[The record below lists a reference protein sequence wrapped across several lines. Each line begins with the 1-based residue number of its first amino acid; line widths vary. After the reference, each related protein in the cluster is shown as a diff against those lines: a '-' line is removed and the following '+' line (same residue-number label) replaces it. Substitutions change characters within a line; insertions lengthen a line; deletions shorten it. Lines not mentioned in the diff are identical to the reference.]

1 MRSHNDVPDNFAF
14 GEFIL
19 ERGQQRVRQADGTV
33 LALTPRLFNALLL
46 FVEHPGELLDKET
59 LMRALWPGLV
69 VEENN
74 LSQVVSGLR
83 RALGDDPQGR
93 RYIQTVPRRGFRFI
107 APVTVQPGVN
117 ERLSAPTS
125 SAVPVETGESSP
137 DVEAPPP
144 SRRLLLRSML
154 GTAAALGTAGVG
166 WVAWRRRSDGGLPV
180 DPPTLAVLPF
190 RPLTSEGRDELLEF
204 GMADSL
210 ITQLSTVPGL
220 VVRSFG
226 SVRRYAGAD
235 QNAIAAAQELDV
247 RWIVD
252 GSLQRRGDVL
262 RVTAR
267 LLRARDG
274 VAEWSGSF
282 DQRVAGVFDVQDQ
295 IANRVRTA
303 LAPVLQV
310 SVEAGTPLREVG
322 GTRSTEAYALYLA
335 ARWRAQ
341 DGRSAG
347 IARAIGLLNQAI
359 EIDPAYALAWTEL
372 AWVHRRKLWNAD
384 GVPAEVFEASNVALR
399 RALELVPGLAAAK
412 AGIGFSRFWFDYDW
426 PGAEADFRDS
436 LATNANL
443 PSAHWG
449 LAQMLLTQ
457 GRIDEGFLHMRQ
469 ARELDPMSPVFNTL
483 EASFLLDHGQLAQ
496 ARTRLQRALDIA
508 PGLWLAHTC
517 QGLLHMAEQRPEL
530 GIAAFRQAVAL
541 AEGSTRPSAML
552 AVHLAAA
559 GLADEARSIRDQLLT
574 QSRIRFVAPT
584 SLAAAQAAVG
594 EMAPALTALEMG
606 LSTRDT
612 RMIYLKDDPHWA
624 KLRSEPR
631 FIAVLKKLKLD
642 GLGPG
647 LVSV

>member
-1 MRSHNDVPDNFAF
+1 MKLSERFAF
-14 GEFIL
+14 GKFVL
-19 ERGQQRVRQADGTV
+19 ERGQQRVLQADGT
-33 LALTPRLFNALLL
+33 LLSLTPRLFNALRL

-74 LSQVVSGLR
+74 LSQVISGLR
-83 RALGDDPQGR
+83 RALGDDPQGQ
-93 RYIQTVPRRGFRFI
+93 RYIQTVPRRGFRFV
-107 APVTVQPGVN
+107 APVSVQPGGDEGLAVGVPS
-117 ERLSAPTS
+117 EVPAGVAQPLAPS
-125 SAVPVETGESSP
+125 EPSL
-137 DVEAPPP
+137 PP
-144 SRRLLLRSML
+144 RRPFMRSML
-154 GTAAALGTAGVG
+154 GWASALGVAGVG
-166 WVAWRRRSDGGLPV
+166 WAAWRSWPSSNLRADH
-180 DPPTLAVLPF
+180 PTLAVLPF
-190 RPLTSEGRDELLEF
+190 RPLASEDRDELLEF

-235 QNAIAAAQELDV
+235 QDAMRAANELDV

-252 GSLQRRGDVL
+252 GSLQRRGDLL

-295 IANRVRTA
+295 IANRVRAA
-303 LAPVLQV
+303 LAPVLQL
-310 SVEAGTPLREVG
+310 SVEAGAPLREVG
-322 GTRSTEAYALYLA
+322 GTRSTEAYALYLT

-341 DGRSAG
+341 DGRSEG
-347 IARAIGLLNQAI
+347 IAKAIALLNQAI
-359 EIDPAYALAWTEL
+359 EIDPGYALAWTEL
-372 AWVHRRKLWNAD
+372 AWTHRRKLWNSD
-384 GVPAEVFEASNVALR
+384 GVPAEVFEASNVALK
-399 RALELVPGLAAAK
+399 RALVLVPGLAAAR

-426 PGAEADFRDS
+426 PGAEADFRAS
-436 LATNANL
+436 LAANANVA
-443 PSAHWG
+443 SAHWG

-457 GRIDEGFLHMRQ
+457 GRIDEGFLYMRQ

-483 EASFLLDHGQLAQ
+483 EASFLLDHGQIAQ
-496 ARTRLQRALDIA
+496 ARSRLQRALDIA

-517 QGLLHMAEQRPEL
+517 QGLLHMAEQRAEL

-552 AVHLAAA
+552 AVHLAAI
-559 GLADEARSIRDQLLT
+559 GQADEARLIGNRLQA
-574 QSRIRFVAPT
+574 QSRLRFVAPT

-594 EMAPALTALEMG
+594 EVGPALAALEMG
-606 LSTRDT
+606 LATRDT
-612 RMIYLKDDPHWA
+612 RMIYLKDDLHWTR
-624 KLRSEPR
+624 LRSEPR
-631 FIAVLKKLKLD
+631 FIAILKKLKLD